1 MPFKISIF
9 YKMLIAPLLAVALF
23 ALFIINIYFQQIEG
37 KEYIESIYQKHFPIL
52 NIANENRILLD
63 NIIKLTEDAVVANEQ
78 TWLNNTKEYKEK
90 IEKNFKDLS
99 KLDIDEKTIFK
110 MQTIFIKYFSKTI
123 ELSTLMINNS
133 EDWNKIE
140 ILTKEMTSYLED
152 TRTIFQSFQEEQNL
166 RLQDTIDTTN
176 KYGEKIVYLGIILGV
191 LSLALIIIITMFLS
205 FSTKNSL
212 KELLDSVK
220 NIARGNPDFTKRIKK
235 SSDDELGEL
244 VSEFNSF
251 TKKLQGDYE
260 ELALAKA
267 DAETANKIKSEFV
280 ANISHEIRTPLN
292 AIIGFSELLN
302 KTEVTLKQKSYL
314 ESIKTGGDT
323 LFAIISDI
331 LDISKIE
338 AGKLEIQYEEV
349 SLNLILKD
357 IEKIFLQK
365 LKDKELDLKIDFD
378 SNIPLNIFID
388 DIRLRQILLNIL
400 GNAIKF
406 TNKGSIKINLLS
418 SNFKNNRFDLQIDIE
433 DTGIGIPKEQ
443 QSKIF
448 ESFVQKDGQSNRQY
462 GGTGLGLSICLKLIK
477 MMNGNIKVKSEEGI
491 GSTFSI
497 ILKDLEIVDS
507 QKVIENIKKDEVF
520 LKKPTIYI
528 DEKIKDIFN
537 KNFEE
542 SIQRSWKKASQ
553 GCSVED
559 IQEFLRNLN
568 IFAREYEQIILLDFV
583 KSMNIA
589 IENFDIKTLES
600 QILEF
605 SKFLNE
611 IEKETNDE

>member
-357 IEKIFLQK
+357 IEKNF
-365 LKDKELDLKIDFD
+365 
-378 SNIPLNIFID
+378 
-388 DIRLRQILLNIL
+388 
-400 GNAIKF
+400 F
-406 TNKGSIKINLLS
+406 T
-418 SNFKNNRFDLQIDIE
+418 
-433 DTGIGIPKEQ
+433 
-443 QSKIF
+443 
-448 ESFVQKDGQSNRQY
+448 
-462 GGTGLGLSICLKLIK
+462 
-477 MMNGNIKVKSEEGI
+477 
-491 GSTFSI
+491 
-497 ILKDLEIVDS
+497 
-507 QKVIENIKKDEVF
+507 
-520 LKKPTIYI
+520 
-528 DEKIKDIFN
+528 KIK
-537 KNFEE
+537 
-542 SIQRSWKKASQ
+542 R
-553 GCSVED
+553 
-559 IQEFLRNLN
+559 
-568 IFAREYEQIILLDFV
+568 
-583 KSMNIA
+583 
-589 IENFDIKTLES
+589 
-600 QILEF
+600 
-605 SKFLNE
+605 
-611 IEKETNDE
+611 

>member
-1 MPFKISIF
+1 MSFKISIF
-9 YKMLIAPLLAVALF
+9 YKMLIAPLLAIALF
-23 ALFIINIYFQQIEG
+23 GLYIINIYFQQIEG
-37 KEYIESIYQKHFPIL
+37 KEYIDSIYQKHFPIL
-52 NIANENRILLD
+52 NIANENTILLD
-63 NIIKLTEDAVVANEQ
+63 NIIKLTEDAVVANEK
-78 TWLNNTKEYKEK
+78 TWLDNTNEYENK
-90 IEKNFKDLS
+90 IENNFKDLKS
-99 KLDIDEKTIFK
+99 LDIDKEIIFN
-110 MQTIFIKYFSKTI
+110 MQNVFKKYFNKTI
-123 ELSTLMINNS
+123 ELSTLMINDS
-133 EDWNKIE
+133 EEWSKLE
-140 ILTKEMTSYLED
+140 ILTKEMTHYLQD
-152 TRTIFQSFQEEQNL
+152 TRSIFKSFQEEQKL
-166 RLQDTIDTTN
+166 RLQDTIDITN
-176 KYGEKIVYLGIILGV
+176 KFGERIVYIGIIIGV
-191 LSLALIIIITMFLS
+191 ISLILIIILTMFLS
-205 FSTKNSL
+205 LSTKNSL
-212 KELLDSVK
+212 KELLTSVK
-220 NIARGNPDFTKRIKK
+220 NIAKGNPDFTKRLKK
-235 SSDDELGEL
+235 TSDDELGEL
-244 VSEFNSF
+244 VSEFNTF

-260 ELALAKA
+260 ELALAKS
-267 DAETANKIKSEFV
+267 DAEAANKLKSEFI

-302 KTEVTLKQKSYL
+302 KTEVNLKQKSYL
-314 ESIKTGGDT
+314 ESITTGGNT

-349 SLNLILKD
+349 SLTLILKD

-378 SNIPLNIFID
+378 SSIPSHIFID

-406 TNKGSIKINLLS
+406 TNKGSIKINLHS

-477 MMNGNIKVKSEEGI
+477 MMNGNIKVKSEEKI

-497 ILKDLEIVDS
+497 VLNNLEIVDS
-507 QKVIENIKKDEVF
+507 KKSIENIKKDEVF

-528 DEKIKDIFN
+528 DEKIKDTFI
-537 KNFEE
+537 KKFEE
-542 SIQRSWKKASQ
+542 SIQRSWEKASQ
-553 GCSVED
+553 GCSLED
-559 IQEFLRNLN
+559 IQEFSINLN
-568 IFAREYEQIILLDFV
+568 VFAREYEQITLLNFV

-589 IENFDIKTLES
+589 IEKFDITRLES
-600 QILEF
+600 LILEF
-605 SKFLNE
+605 SRFLKE
-611 IEKETNDE
+611 INND